1 MTALLR
7 IVVWLLA
14 VALVAA
20 PVVALVQGW
29 AGTERWPLRTLRVEG
44 ELQRIDPA
52 QVQAV
57 LLPHAA
63 RGFFAVRMDDAQ
75 AAVAQLPWV
84 DSAEVNKHWP
94 DVLEVRIVEHVPF
107 ARWGDARLLSEQ
119 GRLFPVGRIE
129 VPQELPLLDG
139 PDSAVSEVVA
149 LYNHAREQF
158 AALGMDV
165 RQLRQDARGSW
176 SLQLDGGTEVVIGSH
191 EARSRLQRFVRLLP
205 RLLASRNQPLQ
216 RADLRYTNGF
226 ALVWGDAKSADGAAG
241 IAGAGNSG
249 ASRTE
254 AGHASTPRP
263 PPDGAQQQLHA
274 HRATPPPASAPRN
287 TAVST

>member
-1 MTALLR
+1 MNALLR
-7 IVVWLLA
+7 IAVWLLA

-44 ELQRIDPA
+44 QLQRVDPA
-52 QVQAV
+52 QVQVA

-84 DSAEVNKHWP
+84 ESAEVNKHWP
-94 DVLEVRIVEHVPF
+94 DVLEVRIVEHEPF
-107 ARWGDARLLSEQ
+107 ARWGEDRLLSAH
-119 GRLFPVGRIE
+119 GRLFPVGGIQ
-129 VPQELPLLDG
+129 VPEELPLLDG
-139 PDSAVSEVVA
+139 PDAAVSEVVA

-158 AALGMDV
+158 AGLGMEV
-165 RQLRQDARGSW
+165 EALRQDARGSW
-176 SLQLDGGTEVVIGSH
+176 SLQLSSGTRVILGSH

-205 RLLASRNQPLQ
+205 RLLASRTQPLE

-226 ALVWGDAKSADGAAG
+226 ALVWGDAPAATTG
-241 IAGAGNSG
+241 GS
-249 ASRTE
+249 
-254 AGHASTPRP
+254 
-263 PPDGAQQQLHA
+263 
-274 HRATPPPASAPRN
+274 PASVPGRASVRHGAPPTTGRASFDISPSQATRN
-287 TAVST
+287 TAVPT